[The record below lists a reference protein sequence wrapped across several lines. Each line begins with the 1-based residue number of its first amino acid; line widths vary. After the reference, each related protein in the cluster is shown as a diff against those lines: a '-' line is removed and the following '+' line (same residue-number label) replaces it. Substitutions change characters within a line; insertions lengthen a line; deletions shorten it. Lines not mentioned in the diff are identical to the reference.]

1 MALIQTE
8 RRRKCLVREKLIL
21 DIMTAIYPIE
31 ISIFKPFLYK
41 KQKKHALWC
50 EIGFKQIFTIGGGS
64 ESA

>member
-1 MALIQTE
+1 MFSAGKADFGYYDGYLSNRNINFQT
-8 RRRKCLVREKLIL
+8 
-21 DIMTAIYPIE
+21 
-31 ISIFKPFLYK
+31 FLYK